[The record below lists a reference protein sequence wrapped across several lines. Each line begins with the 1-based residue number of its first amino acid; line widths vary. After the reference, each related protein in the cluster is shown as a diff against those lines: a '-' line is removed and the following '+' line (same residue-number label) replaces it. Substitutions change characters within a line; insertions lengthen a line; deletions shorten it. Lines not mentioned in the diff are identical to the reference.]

1 MYVCFGCSDSS
12 SDLLLSPL
20 ISTDLLCFPLMEF
33 SSHLPT
39 IPLEFLWELLGF
51 VCERV
56 WPVCGNSP
64 TVSCPLTKVWPLER
78 NPSPWDYWCCGDTRT
93 PLWGLI
99 GQIRPGGGSDLW
111 SASVWCSFVTF
122 TLPGA
127 ERRVSH
133 KSRFSGESCVFAL
146 ATLIRGYFW
155 PKYDG
160 PLVVYKRL
168 FQTQCRYRGYRRCLV
183 EMHAGILWL

>member
-1 MYVCFGCSDSS
+1 MTLFVWTVYFGCSDSS

-51 VCERV
+51 VCERI

-78 NPSPWDYWCCGDTRT
+78 NPSPLGLLVRRWHQDTSLRFDW
-93 PLWGLI
+93 PD
-99 GQIRPGGGSDLW
+99 PPPVGG
-111 SASVWCSFVTF
+111 VTF
-122 TLPGA
+122 EARAFDVASWLLHSQ
-127 ERRVSH
+127 ELKDESH

-146 ATLIRGYFW
+146 ATLIQGFFW
-155 PKYDG
+155 HQ
-160 PLVVYKRL
+160 L
-168 FQTQCRYRGYRRCLV
+168 T
-183 EMHAGILWL
+183 